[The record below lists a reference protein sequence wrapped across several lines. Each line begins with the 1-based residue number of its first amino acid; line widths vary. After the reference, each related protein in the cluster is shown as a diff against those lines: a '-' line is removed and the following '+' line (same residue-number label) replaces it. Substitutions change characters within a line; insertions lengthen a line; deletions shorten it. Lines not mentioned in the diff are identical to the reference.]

1 MTDNRKSS
9 GHILDCV
16 AAEKLEL
23 VQVDVV
29 LKQEDDVQVDVT
41 TQKVRAE
48 MRRQIVC
55 QELEQNV
62 THNYK

>member
-1 MTDNRKSS
+1 MADNRKS
-9 GHILDCV
+9 GCHVLDRV

-29 LKQEDDVQVDVT
+29 LEQEDDVQVHVT
-41 TQKVRAE
+41 TQQVRAE

>member
-1 MTDNRKSS
+1 MTNNRKSG
-9 GHILDCV
+9 GHVLDRV
-16 AAEKLEL
+16 SAEKLEL

-41 TQKVRAE
+41 TQQVRTE